1 MLSLSRVFRTCCCCW
16 FSTQSIALGAT
27 RAIPPRISNIP
38 PLTSQ
43 GKGFL
48 TVFLSTLASG
58 VIFCSVVGSRSVGLS
73 SSFNISS
80 SNTVFKG
87 GISHRSSKFFTA
99 SGSISG
105 STDSVSTDSLG
116 SIGMSPLSSAKD
128 SISGSVSSV
137 GIIFWGGSSFSSDCL
152 WFSEDSLR

>member
-1 MLSLSRVFRTCCCCW
+1 MLSVSRVLSTCCCCW

-27 RAIPPRISNIP
+27 RVIPPIISNIP
-38 PLTSQ
+38 PPTSQ

-48 TVFLSTLASG
+48 TVFLSKLVSG

-87 GISHRSSKFFTA
+87 GISHRSSKFFAA

-116 SIGMSPLSSAKD
+116 SIGISPLSSPKD
-128 SISGSVSSV
+128 CISGCVSSTR
-137 GIIFWGGSSFSSDCL
+137 IIFWGGSSFSSDCL
-152 WFSEDSLR
+152 WSSEDSLR